1 MNISEA
7 VAQRRSVKKV
17 ILRNSQNSPEST
29 LLEFLFDKVVDLKA
43 CKFIKKGSSTGVS
56 LLIL

>member
-17 ILRNSQNSPEST
+17 ILRNSQNSPENT
-29 LLEFLFDKVVDLKA
+29 VLEFLFDKVVDLKA
-43 CKFIKKGSSTGVS
+43 CKFIKKGSITGVS
-56 LLIL
+56 LSIL